1 MRELTTAAKAAK
13 LIRTEL
19 KKTFPEAK
27 FRVRS
32 NNYAGGDSVYVNW
45 TDGPTSEQVSDIT
58 AKYQYGH
65 FDGMIDLYEYSNR
78 IEGLPQVKFVLR
90 QREISDETYAR
101 KKTALAK
108 EFGIKDETNEEQ
120 WFSVFH
126 YCSDQVTRREL
137 YNEPL

>member
-45 TDGPTSEQVSDIT
+45 TDGPTDEQVSDIT

-65 FDGMIDLYEYSNR
+65 FGPAPS
-78 IEGLPQVKFVLR
+78 QVCFRAKGDKRRNLR
-90 QREISDETYAR
+90 S
-101 KKTALAK
+101 K
-108 EFGIKDETNEEQ
+108 ENCFG
-120 WFSVFH
+120 
-126 YCSDQVTRREL
+126 
-137 YNEPL
+137 